1 MTVRTKIEI
10 ILVGVLLSGSTL
22 VLHSWLGARDDRTRL
37 QAALDAQKTVI
48 EQAQQQIQT
57 LVNDEKQRDAQAQSA
72 IDTMRRKVAG
82 LQTPQQI
89 ASWITSQLPMP
100 SPITLTVPTATPSN
114 PKPDA
119 VAQIPLQDL
128 PSIRDA
134 IESCKE
140 CTLKLQTAQQDLASK
155 NQQLQ
160 LAGEQ
165 MSAAE
170 RQRDIAI
177 AAAKGGTFWH
187 RLRQNTKWLLLGGG
201 AAASALCMS
210 GHCR

>member
-10 ILVGVLLSGSTL
+10 ALLGL
-22 VLHSWLGARDDRTRL
+22 VLSASGLLLRSWLEAHDERTRL
-37 QAALDAQKTVI
+37 QAILDAQKTVI
-48 EQAQQQIQT
+48 RQVQQQIQT
-57 LVNDEKQRDAQAQSA
+57 LANDEKQRDAQAQSA
-72 IDTMRRKVAG
+72 IATMRRDLAG
-82 LQTPQQI
+82 IQTPKQI
-89 ASWITSQLPMP
+89 ASWIPSQLPTP
-100 SPITLTVPTATPSN
+100 SPITLTVPAASPSN

-119 VAQIPLQDL
+119 VAQIPPQDL

-140 CTLKLQTAQQDLASK
+140 CTLELQTAQQNISSK
-155 NQQLQ
+155 NQQIQ

-165 MSAAE
+165 LSAVG
-170 RQRDIAI
+170 RQRDAAI

-187 RLRQNTKWLLLGGG
+187 RLRQQTKWLLLGAG
-201 AAASALCMS
+201 AAAASLCTS